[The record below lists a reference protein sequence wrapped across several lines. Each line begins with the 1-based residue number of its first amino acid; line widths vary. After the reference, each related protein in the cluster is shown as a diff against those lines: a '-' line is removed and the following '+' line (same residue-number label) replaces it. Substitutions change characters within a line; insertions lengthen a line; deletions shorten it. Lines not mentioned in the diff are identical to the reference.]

1 MTMIYLD
8 YSATTPTNEEVL
20 NTFVKTSRD
29 FIGNPNSL
37 HSLGVQ
43 AKKLMNKATEQLAN
57 LLHIKAEE
65 LIYTSGATEANNL
78 AIKGI
83 IGKYPNRGRQIITTP
98 LEHSSVLE
106 PLNKLE
112 KNGYHIRYVKLN
124 EDGTVN
130 MEHLKQLLDEEDTIL
145 VSIAMVSSELGIL
158 QPINKIGE
166 LIKKYPKCFFH
177 SDITQALGKIPVSL
191 EGVDLASFSAHKFY
205 GIKGIGGLVKKDKVE
220 LEPLFDGG
228 NSTTIYRSGTPAL
241 ALIVSLAKALRLAL
255 ETMNPTYVEQLN
267 QEIQTTVQ
275 KMPQVFINSTSK
287 SIPHI
292 LNISIYGVKPET
304 LLHALEEH
312 QIYISTMSACSSDK
326 AESLAV
332 KTVTHNKEN
341 ATSSIRISLSVHT
354 TKREV
359 EEFLSIFQSLV
370 EKLRLKG

>member
-191 EGVDLASFSAHKFY
+191 EGVELASFSAHKFY

-292 LNISIYGVKPET
+292 LNISVYGVKPET

>member
-1 MTMIYLD
+1 MIYLD

-83 IGKYPNRGRQIITTP
+83 IGKYPNRGKQIITTP

-292 LNISIYGVKPET
+292 LNISVYGVKPET

>member
-292 LNISIYGVKPET
+292 LNISVYGVKPET

-359 EEFLSIFQSLV
+359 EEFLSTFQSLV

>member
-83 IGKYPNRGRQIITTP
+83 IGKYPNRGKQIITTP

>member
-83 IGKYPNRGRQIITTP
+83 IGKYPNRGKQIITTP

-130 MEHLKQLLDEEDTIL
+130 MEHLKQYD
-145 VSIAMVSSELGIL
+145 
-158 QPINKIGE
+158 
-166 LIKKYPKCFFH
+166 
-177 SDITQALGKIPVSL
+177 
-191 EGVDLASFSAHKFY
+191 
-205 GIKGIGGLVKKDKVE
+205 
-220 LEPLFDGG
+220 
-228 NSTTIYRSGTPAL
+228 R
-241 ALIVSLAKALRLAL
+241 
-255 ETMNPTYVEQLN
+255 
-267 QEIQTTVQ
+267 
-275 KMPQVFINSTSK
+275 
-287 SIPHI
+287 
-292 LNISIYGVKPET
+292 
-304 LLHALEEH
+304 
-312 QIYISTMSACSSDK
+312 
-326 AESLAV
+326 
-332 KTVTHNKEN
+332 
-341 ATSSIRISLSVHT
+341 
-354 TKREV
+354 
-359 EEFLSIFQSLV
+359 
-370 EKLRLKG
+370 

>member
-43 AKKLMNKATEQLAN
+43 AKKLMNKATEKLAN

-83 IGKYPNRGRQIITTP
+83 IGKYPNRGKQIITTP

>member
-43 AKKLMNKATEQLAN
+43 AKKLMNKATEKLAN

-83 IGKYPNRGRQIITTP
+83 IGKYPNRGKQIITTP

-255 ETMNPTYVEQLN
+255 ETMNPTYVERLN

-292 LNISIYGVKPET
+292 LNISVYGVKPET

>member
-1 MTMIYLD
+1 MIYLD

-83 IGKYPNRGRQIITTP
+83 IGKYPNRGKQIITTP

-255 ETMNPTYVEQLN
+255 ETMNPTYVERLN

-292 LNISIYGVKPET
+292 LNISVYGVKPET

>member
-83 IGKYPNRGRQIITTP
+83 IGKYPNRGKQIITTP

-292 LNISIYGVKPET
+292 LNISVYGVKPET

>member
-83 IGKYPNRGRQIITTP
+83 IGKYPNRGKQIITTP

-255 ETMNPTYVEQLN
+255 ETMNPTYVERLN

-292 LNISIYGVKPET
+292 LNISVYGVKPET

>member
-1 MTMIYLD
+1 MIYLD

-191 EGVDLASFSAHKFY
+191 EGVELASFSAHKFY

-292 LNISIYGVKPET
+292 LNISVYGVKPET

>member
-1 MTMIYLD
+1 MIYLD

-191 EGVDLASFSAHKFY
+191 EGVDIASFSAHKFY

-292 LNISIYGVKPET
+292 LNISVYGVKPET